1 MPPYT
6 RDEWKKLYDGTK
18 DVEIKFHIDDID
30 AKEDEICGSKKLPF
44 EESHDSVNHPNHYQG
59 ENGMEALDVIYAFT
73 KGLDGGEAFCAG
85 NAIKYILRWHK
96 KNGIEDLEKAR
107 WYISQ
112 LIGFEL
118 TKKHTYDEEECNA
131 YTE

>member
-1 MPPYT
+1 MKTNWDTASVNRVTPRLPFEQKI
-6 RDEWKKLYDGTK
+6 R
-18 DVEIKFHIDDID
+18 IDDIC
-30 AKEDEICGSKKLPF
+30 KEET
-44 EESHDSVNHPNHYQG
+44 HDSVNHPNHYQG

-73 KGLDGGEAFCAG
+73 KDLDGGEAFCAG

-118 TKKHTYDEEECNA
+118 TKKHTYEEECNA